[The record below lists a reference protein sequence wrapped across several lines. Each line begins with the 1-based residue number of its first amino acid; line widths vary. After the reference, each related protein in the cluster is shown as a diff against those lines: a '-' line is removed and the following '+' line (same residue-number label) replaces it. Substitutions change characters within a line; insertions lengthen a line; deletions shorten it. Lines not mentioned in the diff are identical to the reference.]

1 MVRDEIIGFG
11 GEFLEFFCWLVVV
24 LVCVWC
30 SGGGVVGF
38 FCCWFTMDLWVVLG
52 GGSGGVC
59 GTMVV
64 GWWRC

>member
-1 MVRDEIIGFG
+1 M
-11 GEFLEFFCWLVVV
+11 VV